1 MKKKI
6 IVRTGAAAGILVLF
20 VCIYVYAVHK
30 PVSYQTVKAE
40 KGDISGC
47 IEESGDIQGNEEI
60 VYYAG
65 VTAPVS
71 EVMINTGDEVSADE
85 ILLEYDTSD
94 LKRSLSEAAIS
105 FEQAEKSADGQI
117 ESSSRYESKYNK
129 ASADDAAYAG
139 LYAWQRESS
148 QSMDEAQYSENW
160 NIQCQTDSINK
171 QIAEKNSEITEIT
184 QKYND
189 MTDKNTDEAKK
200 IKQDIEN
207 LNNDVSGL
215 REELAGAA
223 PQQYT
228 PSEYAAA
235 NDKSNV
241 LEDIARNWN
250 QAKSDK
256 ASAETGILNSDQKA
270 ALKKN
275 AELTAQY
282 KDAAEDELH
291 KAEGGVKAEFDG
303 IVTDCSI
310 KKGEM
315 AAEGTQL
322 FTLESSRD
330 LKVTVMI
337 SKYDIGLIK
346 EGQKADIDMAG
357 NIYKGTVSRI
367 ERVAVTDEADKNKV
381 AVDIHFDSPD
391 GRAIIGLE
399 ADVTIYTDERK
410 NVLLIPYSAYYT
422 DDNGDF
428 CYVIDNGKVNKK
440 YIKAGIV
447 TDDLVEVKEGITE
460 GETVITDAV
469 TDSAVGNTARASQ
482 EKKVSAE

>member
-1 MKKKI
+1 MKWNE
-6 IVRTGAAAGILVLF
+6 VDLF
-20 VCIYVYAVHK
+20 VPKEATD
-30 PVSYQTVKAE
+30 PVALLLYECGSNGSVIH
-40 KGDISGC
+40 D
-47 IEESGDIQGNEEI
+47 
-60 VYYAG
+60 
-65 VTAPVS
+65 
-71 EVMINTGDEVSADE
+71 DEADE
-85 ILLEYDTSD
+85 DNRIRITAYFSEEQQDIRERLQLKLQELQQAGLL
-94 LKRSLSEAAIS
+94 AGS
-105 FEQAEKSADGQI
+105 FRIQASV
-117 ESSSRYESKYNK
+117 
-129 ASADDAAYAG
+129 ADDASWM
-139 LYAWQRESS
+139 YAWQE
-148 QSMDEAQYSENW
+148 YFHP
-160 NIQCQTDSINK
+160 
-171 QIAEKNSEITEIT
+171 
-184 QKYND
+184 
-189 MTDKNTDEAKK
+189 KK
-200 IKQDIEN
+200 ISP
-207 LNNDVSGL
+207 LF
-215 REELAGAA
+215 
-223 PQQYT
+223 
-228 PSEYAAA
+228 
-235 NDKSNV
+235 
-241 LEDIARNWN
+241 W
-250 QAKSDK
+250 
-256 ASAETGILNSDQKA
+256 AEPAWEQK
-270 ALKKN
+270 KK
-275 AELTAQY
+275 
-282 KDAAEDELH
+282 
-291 KAEGGVKAEFDG
+291 
-303 IVTDCSI
+303 